1 MIVRTLLGLLAT
13 CAVAALIWC
22 ALERTP
28 AAVATASALQ
38 GERWYTL
45 RLDGQ
50 GVGYYRST
58 ADRGRGG
65 RWQFRT
71 ELRFALADGE
81 PVTVIE
87 SYAFDSA
94 EPYALTAASH
104 QVTRPGSHEA
114 VTLSRQAGALVAVRE
129 MAGEKLAPQPVSWR
143 YALPDYLAFE
153 SWLRDARPAAGDSFA
168 LKSPRLE
175 TLELATEQLV
185 LDSFEDGRYRVRK
198 RALPGDTLIELD
210 EQLVPVLLEL
220 GGVFKLARTDK
231 DTALAARTPLKKA
244 SYRLPLSAPLQRHEQ
259 LARLA
264 LRATGNDAH
273 EFPEPFV
280 LIANPLL
287 PASSNSYLGASLS
300 LPVAHPRLLEIVERL
315 ALAAL
320 PPGEQLERLV
330 HYVHGALRY
339 DEAVSFRS
347 VLTLL
352 DDPRGDCT
360 EFADLLT
367 TLARTAGLPART
379 VIGMAYDDEPSPSL
393 AFHAWNQ
400 VQVNGRWQA
409 VDPTWNQ
416 LTVDATHWPLPASER
431 KALLLLTGQLDVELE
446 VLDLS
451 YQRKGTLASA
461 AQHPPRL
468 SRAGFAAGPPG

>member
-22 ALERTP
+22 ALERAP
-28 AAVATASALQ
+28 AAVTTALALQ
-38 GERWYTL
+38 GERWYAL
-45 RLDGQ
+45 RLDEQ

-58 ADRGRGG
+58 ADRSREGQWR
-65 RWQFRT
+65 FRT

-81 PVTVIE
+81 PVTVVE
-87 SYAFDSA
+87 SYTFDGA
-94 EPYALTAASH
+94 APYALSAARH
-104 QVTRPGSHEA
+104 QVTRPGSQEA
-114 VTLSRQAGALVAVRE
+114 VALSRQAGALVAVRE
-129 MAGEKLAPQPVSWR
+129 MAGEKLAPQPVSWT

-153 SWLRDARPAAGDSFA
+153 SWLRDAQPVAGDSFA

-175 TLELATEQLV
+175 TLELDTEQLV
-185 LDSFEDGRYRVRK
+185 LDSFEGGRYRVRK
-198 RALPGDTLIELD
+198 RALPGDTVIELD
-210 EQLVPVLLEL
+210 EQMVPVLLEL
-220 GGVFKLARTDK
+220 GGVFQLARTDK

-244 SYRLPLSAPLQRHEQ
+244 SYRLPLSAPLLRHEQ
-259 LARLA
+259 LSRLA
-264 LRATGNDAH
+264 LRATGSDAH
-273 EFPEPFV
+273 EFPQPFV
-280 LIANPLL
+280 LTANPLL
-287 PASSNSYLGASLS
+287 PARSESYLEASLS
-300 LPVAHPRLLEIVERL
+300 LPVAHPRLVEIVQRL
-315 ALAAL
+315 ALGTL

-330 HYVHGALRY
+330 RYVHGQLRY
-339 DEAVSFRS
+339 DEAMSFRS

-400 VQVNGRWQA
+400 VQINGRWQA

-431 KALLLLTGQLDVELE
+431 KALLLLTGQLQVELE
-446 VLDLS
+446 VIDWS
-451 YQRKGTLASA
+451 YQQDGPIAGTAPGRP
-461 AQHPPRL
+461 QL
-468 SRAGFAAGPPG
+468 SRAGFAASPPG